1 MDIVVL
7 GAVAAAWRGRAGVV
21 AVVIARGA
29 SRGEQASEMASLT
42 REVRRSDATS
52 NAAAEMK
59 QAARLRTEDPAE
71 G

>member
-7 GAVAAAWRGRAGVV
+7 GAVAAAWLGLAVVV
-21 AVVIARGA
+21 AVVIARVA

-52 NAAAEMK
+52 SAAAEMK